1 MKRHAVPTIGRD
13 AVPAIGRDAVP
24 AMKPHA
30 VPAMSRRLLLAA
42 PLLLGACSIL
52 PDRPNVPV
60 RRYAL
65 NPRRPVTQDAP
76 RGAPVL
82 LQRRMRAVP
91 GLQDLGLRR
100 ALPDGA
106 YEFLPYEEWIAPPA
120 DLADAALRA
129 WLQASGRF
137 AAVVQAGT
145 RADAALVLESQLT
158 VLEVVPPAGNRPAEA
173 RAAIAAVLMREER
186 LSSRIIGTM
195 EAAGTAPLPANAAA
209 PQQARAMEAALAA
222 AFADLEARLAL
233 AR

>member
-1 MKRHAVPTIGRD
+1 MN
-13 AVPAIGRDAVP
+13 
-24 AMKPHA
+24 
-30 VPAMSRRLLLAA
+30 RRLLLAA
-42 PLLLGACSIL
+42 PVLLAGCSIL

-65 NPRRPVTQDAP
+65 APRRPTTINAP

-100 ALPDGA
+100 ARPDGA

-129 WLQASGRF
+129 WLQAGGRF

-145 RADAALVLESQLT
+145 RADADLVLESQLT
-158 VLEVVPPAGNRPAEA
+158 VLESVPQAGEA

-186 LSSRIIGTM
+186 LSSRIIGTL
-195 EAAGTAPLPANAAA
+195 EASGSAPLPANATP
-209 PQQARAMEAALAA
+209 PQQAQAMELALGR
-222 AFADLEARLAL
+222 AFADLEARLPL
-233 AR
+233 PR

>member
-1 MKRHAVPTIGRD
+1 MSVHA
-13 AVPAIGRDAVP
+13 AAP
-24 AMKPHA
+24 AMR
-30 VPAMSRRLLLAA
+30 RRLLLAA
-42 PLLLGACSIL
+42 PVLLGACSIL
-52 PDRPNVPV
+52 PERPNVPV

-65 NPRRPVTQDAP
+65 APRRPATLDAP

-100 ALPDGA
+100 ARPDGA

-145 RADAALVLESQLT
+145 RADADFVLESQLT
-158 VLEVVPPAGNRPAEA
+158 VLETAPPAQAGQAGEA
-173 RAAIAAVLMREER
+173 RAAIAAVLLREER
-186 LSSRIIGTM
+186 LASRVLATL
-195 EAAGTAPLPANAAA
+195 EATGTAPVPAGATP
-209 PQQARAMEAALAA
+209 PQQAQAMEVALGR
-222 AFADLEARLAL
+222 AFAELEARLVL
-233 AR
+233 PR

>member
-1 MKRHAVPTIGRD
+1 MR
-13 AVPAIGRDAVP
+13 
-24 AMKPHA
+24 
-30 VPAMSRRLLLAA
+30 RRLILAA

-65 NPRRPVTQDAP
+65 GPRRPSTLEAP

-100 ALPDGA
+100 ARPDGA
-106 YEFLPYEEWIAPPA
+106 YEFLPYEEWIASPA

-137 AAVVQAGT
+137 SAVVQAGT
-145 RADAALVLESQLT
+145 RADADLVLESQLT
-158 VLEVVPPAGNRPAEA
+158 VLEAVPHAGEA

-186 LSSRIIGTM
+186 LSSRIIGTL
-195 EAAGTAPLPANAAA
+195 EATGSAPLAANASP
-209 PQQARAMEAALAA
+209 PQQAQALEAALGR
-222 AFADLEARLAL
+222 AFADLEARLPAG
-233 AR
+233 R

>member
-1 MKRHAVPTIGRD
+1 MSSD
-13 AVPAIGRDAVP
+13 AGSP
-24 AMKPHA
+24 AMK
-30 VPAMSRRLLLAA
+30 RRLLLLAA
-42 PLLLGACSIL
+42 PLLLAGCSIL

-65 NPRRPVTQDAP
+65 NPRRAASVQAP
-76 RGAPVL
+76 RAAPVL

-100 ALPDGA
+100 ARPDGA

-137 AAVVQAGT
+137 TAVVQAGT
-145 RADAALVLESQLT
+145 RADADLVLEPQLT
-158 VLEVVPPAGNRPAEA
+158 VLETVPQSGEA

-186 LSSRIIGTM
+186 LASRVLGTI
-195 EAAGTAPLPANAAA
+195 EASGRAPLPPNATA
-209 PQQARAMEAALAA
+209 PQQAQALEAALAR
-222 AFADLEARLAL
+222 AFADLEAQLVIPR
-233 AR
+233 